1 MKATAENMMIWEQRI
16 TERIRKGMTI
26 EEWCK
31 KNGVSKH
38 QYYYWNNRIN
48 KKRKTGDETA
58 FADITPIISTTE
70 TADQKQIS
78 TSDFQVFLKNVRVIV
93 PNDFDPVALT
103 RLMKVLQEL

>member
-1 MKATAENMMIWEQRI
+1 MIWEQRI
-16 TERIRKGMTI
+16 TERVQKGMTV

-48 KKRKTGDETA
+48 KKRETGDETA
-58 FADITPIISTTE
+58 FADITPIFSTTE
-70 TADQKQIS
+70 TADSKQIS
-78 TSDFQVFLKNVRVIV
+78 TSDFQVCLRNVRVIV
-93 PNDFDPVALT
+93 PNEFDPVALT